1 MSNEMIWFLFA
12 IVNFALIVT
21 SYKLFGRIGLIAWIA
36 MGTIVANIQVV
47 KFVEL
52 FGLTAT
58 LGNIMFGTLFLAT
71 DTLNEKYGVK
81 TARRSVYIGFFSLIA
96 FLVLTQMM
104 LWFAPVEA
112 DMQEAMERVFGLL
125 GRVVAGSMIAYL
137 VSQLI
142 DVHLFDRIKRWL
154 SADKWLFIRNLG
166 STAVSQLIDSIVFVS
181 IAFLGVVSSGV
192 FWEIVLTTYV
202 IKLIVAALDTPFIYA
217 MKRITP
223 LQ

>member
-1 MSNEMIWFLFA
+1 MSNEMMWFLFA
-12 IVNFALIVT
+12 IVNFVMIVV
-21 SYKLFGRIGLIAWIA
+21 SYKLFGRLGLIAWIA
-36 MGTIVANIQVV
+36 MGTVVANIQVV

-71 DTLNEKYGVK
+71 DTLNEKYGVTVAK
-81 TARRSVYIGFFSLIA
+81 RSVFIGFFSLIA

-104 LWFAPVEA
+104 LWFAPLDVA
-112 DMQEAMERVFGLL
+112 MQEAMQTVFGLL
-125 GRVVAGSMIAYL
+125 GRVVLGSLTAYL

-142 DVHLFDRIKRWL
+142 DVHLFDRIKRML
-154 SADKWLFIRNLG
+154 AADKWLFVRNLG
-166 STAVSQLIDSIVFVS
+166 STSVSQLIDSLVFVT
-181 IAFLGVVSSGV
+181 IAFVGVVSTTM

-223 LQ
+223 LR